1 MASQRTRL
9 LINLGLLLAV
19 AVLAA
24 IALLGRGTDAPGER
38 LTALDPER
46 VARITVHGE
55 DQPPVRLERR
65 GAHWWLTSPWEL
77 EASPR
82 RIADLAAL
90 ANAPSRAAYAAAT
103 LDLARY
109 GLAPPRMRLE
119 LDDTVI
125 EFGATNP
132 VTRQRYARVGDTVH
146 LIDDTH
152 TYLLNATTESY
163 LGPRLLPREAQIVT
177 LALPDRRIERDAT
190 GGWRT
195 DGAETTPDD
204 AQALIDAWRRAEAL
218 WARPF
223 IPQDDLPEVRITLAD
238 GQVLRFAV
246 AGTAPDLLLARPDLG
261 FVYTLPAEAAAGLL
275 DTPGAAE
282 ERD

>member
-9 LINLGLLLAV
+9 LINLGLLVAV

-24 IALLGRGTDAPGER
+24 IALLRPGAEEVPAR
-38 LTALDPER
+38 LTTLAPE
-46 VARITVHGE
+46 AIDRIVVRGE
-55 DQPPVRLERR
+55 DQAPVALERR
-65 GAHWWLTSPWEL
+65 GAHWWMTRPWEL

-82 RIADLAAL
+82 RIEDLLDFARAPVHASYPADDLV
-90 ANAPSRAAYAAAT
+90 
-103 LDLARY
+103 LDRY

-132 VTRQRYARVGDTVH
+132 VSRSRYVRIGDRVH
-146 LIDDTH
+146 LTDDTR
-152 TYLLNATTESY
+152 TYLLNTTPESY
-163 LGPRLLPREAQIVT
+163 LGPRLLPRGAQIVT
-177 LALPDRRIERDAT
+177 LALPDRRIEHDVA

-218 WARPF
+218 WAKPYTPREG
-223 IPQDDLPEVRITLAD
+223 LPTITVTLAD

-246 AGTAPDLLLARPDLG
+246 AATEPDLELARTDLG
-261 FVYTLPAEAAAGLL
+261 IVYTLPAEATANLL
-275 DTPGAAE
+275 GETAPVD
-282 ERD
+282 